1 MSIFSRI
8 KKSKNA
14 AKQHKEQV
22 AADQDHQKKVEEA
35 ITKVPY
41 KHVPTHA
48 AIDALSGAPSSWKN
62 EDRPRIREQH
72 KRRSQM
78 TISRTSSA
86 ISNMS
91 YINTT
96 PMEAPPLPRNSSY
109 SSCNPTWNDRG
120 DASYLNETISQ
131 HKRQKP
137 SKGHSYTDSGIG
149 RSPLSSNIN
158 SENESSLPSSGTS
171 TSSSADSLKM
181 AIIKAPPKLQERG
194 SYLSYK
200 PQPTVFGDA
209 DIFAH
214 LHTSTSRKVGE
225 APTCESP
232 PPLVPKIPESILA
245 AEEAKQRKKWSLMGK
260 HTPGAV
266 AV

>member
-35 ITKVPY
+35 IAKVPY

-48 AIDALSGAPSSWKN
+48 AIDALSGAPSSWRN

-96 PMEAPPLPRNSSY
+96 PTEGPPLPRNSSY
-109 SSCNPTWNDRG
+109 SSYNPTWNNRG
-120 DASYLNETISQ
+120 DASYLAEPIPQ
-131 HKRQKP
+131 HKRQQP

-149 RSPLSSNIN
+149 RSPLSSHIN
-158 SENESSLPSSGTS
+158 SES
-171 TSSSADSLKM
+171 
-181 AIIKAPPKLQERG
+181 KLTH
-194 SYLSYK
+194 YI
-200 PQPTVFGDA
+200 A
-209 DIFAH
+209 
-214 LHTSTSRKVGE
+214 E
-225 APTCESP
+225 AFMSNNANFIT
-232 PPLVPKIPESILA
+232 
-245 AEEAKQRKKWSLMGK
+245 
-260 HTPGAV
+260 
-266 AV
+266 